1 MQMTDSIQTP
11 RAHVPTWLYPPVE
24 RAAEQ
29 VPHARG
35 WLAVVVVP
43 RRKHDEGRDPGLQ
56 WAVDR

>member
-56 WAVDR
+56 